1 MMYSSPISSPF
12 NVQDLLLKIRKIYV
26 PHLPRL
32 MMIIESG
39 EGKTYMN
46 LFFGCGVGLLLPELS
61 HAPIILEGI
70 KRKQ

>member
-12 NVQDLLLKIRKIYV
+12 NIQDLLLKIRKIYV

-32 MMIIESG
+32 MMIIASG

-46 LFFGCGVGLLLPELS
+46 LFSVVE
-61 HAPIILEGI
+61 
-70 KRKQ
+70 